1 MANMGWATLRFL
13 WHQFTMTPWL
23 CDGLVL
29 GAAVAAISSTCALAF
44 ASALMRFPSDYWYA
58 ASAVQKLK
66 GLLMISKYYSVCPEC
81 NALQLFNNFNSP
93 TSSGYSSTLLEFS
106 TDSLITETVMS
117 FTISFIIVTFA
128 LFLVR
133 EMR

>member
-1 MANMGWATLRFL
+1 MASMGMATLRLF
-13 WHQFTMTPWL
+13 WHQFASTPWV

-44 ASALMRFPSDYWYA
+44 ASALMEFPKTTPS
-58 ASAVQKLK
+58 S
-66 GLLMISKYYSVCPEC
+66 YYSASSGAVFQKVVISNDCAEC
-81 NALQLFNNFNSP
+81 NALRLFSHLNKP
-93 TSSGYSSTLLEFS
+93 IGYSATLLEFS
-106 TDSLITETVMS
+106 SDSLLTETIMS

-128 LFLVR
+128 VFLVR

>member
-1 MANMGWATLRFL
+1 MANMGIATLRLF
-13 WHQFTMTPWL
+13 WHQFTSTPWL

-44 ASALMRFPSDYWYA
+44 ASALMKFPKMSPGSYYSPST
-58 ASAVQKLK
+58 SA
-66 GLLMISKYYSVCPEC
+66 LLQRVMISYDCPEC
-81 NALQLFNNFNSP
+81 NALRLYSHLNKP
-93 TSSGYSSTLLEFS
+93 VGYSATLLEFS
-106 TDSLITETVMS
+106 SDSLLTETIMS

-128 LFLVR
+128 VFLVR